1 MPKLER
7 NLISERQASLM
18 PGLLF
23 VKIPTFAHL
32 GTGKDAWCYFS
43 YSPSSGLYETTAK
56 RRKAT
61 PERALVAKA
70 PQQRDIMQVH
80 RLFVHPSEHITR
92 ATAKVTGPFI
102 TGEWRPC
109 VECDQ
114 SKVHLHAVP
123 RTTNSRVSERAALLY
138 VDLEGPMESESADG
152 RRYVMMIVDDVNS
165 VEGRNFLKTKS
176 SVETTVVLESYIVT

>member
-1 MPKLER
+1 M
-7 NLISERQASLM
+7 
-18 PGLLF
+18 
-23 VKIPTFAHL
+23 
-32 GTGKDAWCYFS
+32 
-43 YSPSSGLYETTAK
+43 
-56 RRKAT
+56 
-61 PERALVAKA
+61 
-70 PQQRDIMQVH
+70 
-80 RLFVHPSEHITR
+80 
-92 ATAKVTGPFI
+92 
-102 TGEWRPC
+102 
-109 VECDQ
+109 ECDQ